1 MKTYKY
7 IALAAITLGFAACT
21 QDDDFTTQHEDIVK
35 IASADIATEVQTRVN
50 TLNDGTAWEDN
61 DQILL
66 VNNSRTNKNSGT
78 YTYNGTAWS
87 LTDGTVL
94 YASGANTT
102 NNFTAYYPA
111 IAEAAYTLPID
122 QSTEASIKSADRM
135 IATSTDVAKGAAVA
149 LSFERQHAMVTI
161 TPSFNT
167 EFGSNATI
175 SSLKINEV
183 TSYHP
188 ANASDYKA
196 IIKPSDEG
204 FSVTLTVEEQSLTA
218 TSTTKIEAGKHY
230 TFNLTVGK
238 QAITFGNVT
247 VSDWT
252 DTPIADGEAEEL
264 IDATQMTAAALETAV
279 TGLLSA
285 GQANIGVV
293 LPSDAD
299 MEMFQAIK
307 SAINTAGNVVGN
319 VNLTLA
325 GCTIIP
331 YEDEGAFKQINYLS
345 TVTLPDVVSIEQ
357 CAFYGSQ
364 NLTSISAP
372 KVTTIGNESFYA
384 CSTLSEI
391 SMPLAEEIGKSA
403 FHYCTS
409 LSQVNL
415 PKVKTIGETA
425 FYYCEKLTDASF
437 CEATTIGNVAFASCT
452 SLQNITFPKATTIGG
467 STFKGSKLTSVELPE
482 AEFVGQSAFSGC
494 ESLTEVWL
502 PSANTIA
509 GYAFGNCSKLSKV
522 TFGNLVTVS
531 AEEGIFDYGY
541 ENPGT
546 TVVGNI
552 TLILPGT
559 QRVLEKKAKTTEEGI
574 TYYEWEPTDSETL
587 YKDSE
592 DYKNR
597 TFLDYTFKEISL

>member
-78 YTYNGTAWS
+78 YTYSGTAWS

-111 IAEAAYTLPID
+111 IAEAAYTLPTD
-122 QSTEASIKSADRM
+122 QSTEAGIKSADRM
-135 IATSTDVAKGAAVA
+135 IATVTGVTKGAAVA

-204 FSVTLTVEEQSLTA
+204 FSVALTVEGQSLTA

-230 TFNLTVGK
+230 TFNLTIGK

-247 VSDWT
+247 VSNWT

-285 GQANIGVV
+285 GQANIAVV
-293 LPSDAD
+293 LPSEAN
-299 MEMFQAIK
+299 MEMFHAIK

-325 GCTIIP
+325 GCTNIP
-331 YEDEGAFKQINYLS
+331 NDAFG
-345 TVTLPDVVSIEQ
+345 
-357 CAFYGSQ
+357 F
-364 NLTSISAP
+364 
-372 KVTTIGNESFYA
+372 
-384 CSTLSEI
+384 CS
-391 SMPLAEEIGKSA
+391 
-403 FHYCTS
+403 S

-415 PKVKTIGETA
+415 PKVETIGAGA
-425 FYYCEKLTDASF
+425 FYYCENLTDASF
-437 CEATTIGNVAFASCT
+437 PEATTIADNAFNSCPL
-452 SLQNITFPKATTIGG
+452 LQNITLPKATTIGTSAFEG
-467 STFKGSKLTSVELPE
+467 SGLTSVELPKV
-482 AEFVGQSAFSGC
+482 EFVGQMAFFSS
-494 ESLTEVWL
+494 ESLTEMYL
-502 PSANTIA
+502 PSVNRIEA
-509 GYAFGNCSKLSKV
+509 GAFGYCDQLSTV
-522 TFGNLVTVS
+522 TFGNLVRVS
-531 AEEGIFDYGY
+531 VSGIFEGI
-541 ENPGT
+541 T
-546 TVVGNI
+546 TTTNI
-552 TLILPGT
+552 TLTLSGT
-559 QRVLEKKAKTTEEGI
+559 QKVLEITETTEGGFI
-574 TYYEWEPTDSETL
+574 HNEWLPTDPETL
-587 YKDSE
+587 YKGSTDHNN
-592 DYKNR
+592 K
-597 TFLDYTFKEISL
+597 TFLNYTFKEIQFIE